1 MVRINKAS
9 SKPYYEQ
16 LVLSIKEDILNGVLT
31 AGDQVPSVREMA
43 KHLLMNPNTVS
54 KAYKVLENEQVL
66 VTIKGKGTFVKVT
79 EDLPRDEIRILQVK
93 EDRTCDQENGANN
106 YHRKR
111 ELLLG
116 KRRNRRIDRPQWFW
130 ENHVVSNDRWTLFIR

>member
-1 MVRINKAS
+1 MALIHKQPV
-9 SKPYYEQ
+9 YE
-16 LVLSIKEDILNGVLT
+16 VLSIKEDILNGVLT

-43 KHLLMNPNTVS
+43 KRLLMNPNTVS

-93 EDRTCDQENGANN
+93 ERLKELVIEARHLQISM
-106 YHRKR
+106 R
-111 ELLLG
+111 ELSDWMNGFEQELG
-116 KRRNRRIDRPQWFW
+116 GDPQ
-130 ENHVVSNDRWTLFIR
+130 

>member
-31 AGDQVPSVREMA
+31 AGDQVPSFREMA

-93 EDRTCDQENGANN
+93 ERLKELMIEARHLQISI
-106 YHRKR
+106 R
-111 ELLLG
+111 ELTDWMNGFEQELG
-116 KRRNRRIDRPQWFW
+116 GDPQ
-130 ENHVVSNDRWTLFIR
+130 

>member
-16 LVLSIKEDILNGVLT
+16 LVLSIKEDILNGVLV

-43 KHLLMNPNTVS
+43 KRLLMNPNTVS

-93 EDRTCDQENGANN
+93 ERLKELVIEARHLQISM
-106 YHRKR
+106 R
-111 ELLLG
+111 ELSDWMNGFEQELG
-116 KRRNRRIDRPQWFW
+116 GDPQ
-130 ENHVVSNDRWTLFIR
+130 

>member
-16 LVLSIKEDILNGVLT
+16 LVLSIKEDILNGVLI

-43 KHLLMNPNTVS
+43 KRLLMNPNTVS

-93 EDRTCDQENGANN
+93 ERLKELVIEARHLQISM
-106 YHRKR
+106 R
-111 ELLLG
+111 ELSDWMNGFEQELG
-116 KRRNRRIDRPQWFW
+116 GDPQ
-130 ENHVVSNDRWTLFIR
+130 